1 MINVKLKIQIECYEK
16 YNELYMSKLNSATIS
31 NKFEIEI
38 LTSVLKRLHWG

>member
-16 YNELYMSKLNSATIS
+16 YNELYMSKLKSATIS